1 MILLCIVLDEG
12 GGMKSK
18 FVKISLALI
27 AFVVLSAG
35 LVLGINQT
43 NLARTQANVAI
54 ASSGV
59 DGDGHGTEAEP
70 FLVGTAATLR
80 AVLSGSGTAVAPRH
94 VFIINGFSYAGQT
107 TIAGTINHIVL
118 NGNNHEITGVNNPIF
133 SILANSTIRNF
144 SFSGSG
150 NIAQTIQ
157 STTLDNVHRMSGHI
171 ATGLTGVAGTGVA
184 VGGLAHQ
191 AVNATILNS
200 SNRGSVGRTA
210 SGTNGGLIGVADGDT
225 LRISRSWNEGHI
237 TGNQFEVSGG
247 LVGFFRG
254 TGTGANASFIE
265 QSFNI
270 GNVGSN
276 RSAGILGRF
285 LASGVLTIRETYNTG
300 NIINVPASNTIAAG
314 IVAWAGS
321 TGILNIETSFNT
333 GTIQG
338 STSGGGSGIFAYRSG
353 ATINISNTFNIGPVQ
368 QGIAHHSDRTGVN
381 ITNSFVRTNSTNIV
395 SGGQFRTEQQ
405 ISDFFVDNLPSVFMR
420 HPNDPNGHPVLINNN
435 PYSAQYHTVTFDP
448 NGGTFGGLNGD
459 LPISFDVRNETS
471 MYDANE
477 TVVNPIRTGWTFLGW
492 AEVGGDVLQFA
503 DIENLTITEG
513 ITYLA
518 RWETVTYAINID
530 NSGNIAEQI
539 DTFATG
545 GITSRTIGQQ
555 LTLNAQLSDDTF
567 LGIFAGFQVNNGTN
581 WINLGTGVERPGI
594 VGGYGLTVTIDEDFI
609 NNFAQ
614 GTNFTF
620 RAVYTEGSTA
630 DLTVSITNPGFGRV
644 EIDNIT
650 RHDGNIIRY
659 TQTGTVPVRITV
671 PAHRTLVSVTPSGA
685 GTTTALVPNTT
696 DTRLEQIYT
705 FTLNIN
711 TLNTLGLNIEFGTQ
725 QYNVNIT
732 GITVNDDPVTLTP
745 FPNQIGLGANFTPYT
760 IEQIQDHR
768 LVSPTSRNIRVYS
781 PTDGWVYFNATN
793 GVIHN
798 ATFNLTHGGINTAFL
813 TRFADENGDI
823 TIEVIFVKLFYFD
836 VTVVGG
842 TDLGD
847 VRISVA
853 NRDGR
858 VVLRPTSISEL
869 TALATTPF
877 EEDSTF
883 TVTLLPNN
891 NAAVGA
897 AHRVLPWSL
906 DTWGIAERTFT
917 LDQNFLGSD
926 AIQVS
931 FEEVG
936 FSVHAAIRDAFEN
949 ELEFET
955 GNVSLTVS
963 DANIANG
970 DTLTI
975 EIENFDNVP
984 AAYELLGWKIVNGDR
999 IGGIATR
1006 DLSELGWEAI
1016 AGLSNLDGDIW
1027 RLEVDVD
1034 SELIENWITADG
1046 RLQIFAVF
1054 ALRLSVNVDVNIA
1067 GSGTYSTELLEGL
1080 ELEDGSFVG
1089 GSELRITFTPSAH
1102 FAFSGVI
1109 GGLTD
1114 ADGEIENENG
1124 TYSIVIIVN
1133 GIREITIN
1141 FERIQYT
1148 IIPNHNVSNDS
1159 VATST
1164 PSLSI
1169 GQPVT
1174 ITFSPRAGFQV
1185 RSWSINGESIEA
1197 LESRGLLTISSSN
1210 TVVLRPDE
1218 AWLTQHGGRL
1228 ACTIRTS
1235 LNRLILAGIIA
1246 AAILIPLLVVAIV
1259 MLVAA
1264 NNKRKE
1270 DYAKALQKQKA
1281 SEFGLNQSE
1290 FYKNLR
1296 EGEGQQ

>member
-1 MILLCIVLDEG
+1 V
-12 GGMKSK
+12 S
-18 FVKISLALI
+18 
-27 AFVVLSAG
+27 
-35 LVLGINQT
+35 
-43 NLARTQANVAI
+43 
-54 ASSGV
+54 
-59 DGDGHGTEAEP
+59 
-70 FLVGTAATLR
+70 
-80 AVLSGSGTAVAPRH
+80 
-94 VFIINGFSYAGQT
+94 IINGFSYAGQT
-107 TIAGTINHIVL
+107 TIAGTISHIVL
-118 NGNNHEITGVNNPIF
+118 SGNNHYITGVNNPIF
-133 SILANSTIRNF
+133 NILANSTIRNF
-144 SFSGSG
+144 SFSGTG
-150 NIAQTIQ
+150 NVANHIQT
-157 STTLDNVHRMSGHI
+157 TTLDNIHRMSGH
-171 ATGLTGVAGTGVA
+171 VAVGIGDA
-184 VGGLAHQ
+184 VGGLVHRGT
-191 AVNATILNS
+191 NATILNS
-200 SNRGSVGRTA
+200 SNRGTVGRA
-210 SGTNGGLIGVADGDT
+210 ARGFNGGLIGVADGTT

-237 TGNQFEVSGG
+237 TATDFEVSGG
-247 LVGFFRG
+247 LIGEFRASG
-254 TGTGANASFIE
+254 TGVNASFIE
-265 QSFNI
+265 QSSNRA
-270 GNVGSN
+270 NVNSN

-285 LASGVLTIRETYNTG
+285 SSSGTLTIRETFNSGDVVNAPT
-300 NIINVPASNTIAAG
+300 SNAIAG
-314 IVAWAGS
+314 GLVAWAQGTGS
-321 TGILNIETSFNT
+321 LNIETSFNT
-333 GTIQG
+333 GRAVG
-338 STSGGGSGIFAYRSG
+338 ASGSGGGGIIGWTNGNVRVSNSFSTGYTRSGIANQNAIVTS
-353 ATINISNTFNIGPVQ
+353 
-368 QGIAHHSDRTGVN
+368 
-381 ITNSFVRTNSTNIV
+381 SFVLTGSTAAT
-395 SGGQFRTEQQ
+395 GQGQFATMQQ
-405 ISDFFVDNLPSVFMR
+405 INDFFIQTFPNIFMAN
-420 HPNDPNGHPVLINNN
+420 PNDPNGHPVLINNN

-581 WINLGTGVERPGI
+581 WINLGTGTETHLIKGFA
-594 VGGYGLTVTIDEDFI
+594 LTITIDEDFI

-1141 FERIQYT
+1141 FERVQYT